1 LQVAGIAGA
10 ARFEFRRRGR
20 QYRRMAAPLS
30 RRIAAALALVLA
42 VPALAGCGVRLR
54 EASLSDRCGRLMQE
68 AFPGG
73 DVTVT
78 TQEAVTPPTAGLAA
92 AVVVVHGVRR
102 NVAPGGVLQ
111 RELAVE
117 CRFDEGIL
125 IGFRW
130 TQGPLR

>member
-1 LQVAGIAGA
+1 
-10 ARFEFRRRGR
+10 
-20 QYRRMAAPLS
+20 
-30 RRIAAALALVLA
+30 
-42 VPALAGCGVRLR
+42 
-54 EASLSDRCGRLMQE
+54 
-68 AFPGG
+68 
-73 DVTVT
+73 
-78 TQEAVTPPTAGLAA
+78 
-92 AVVVVHGVRR
+92 VHGVRR